1 MNWFSSTLLWHVF
14 QDLCKRL
21 ESGVLKDHQHALQ
34 KMQQIKKRQIH
45 AQARGQEHSAIDE
58 LESRIVQQEN
68 EISNME
74 TRNFF
79 SLHCAQLETQL
90 VHANLNI
97 LHVAMKT
104 LVASQVVEHEGVS
117 LCVCVLSLNGS

>member
-1 MNWFSSTLLWHVF
+1 
-14 QDLCKRL
+14 
-21 ESGVLKDHQHALQ
+21 
-34 KMQQIKKRQIH
+34 MQQIKKRQIH
-45 AQARGQEHSAIDE
+45 AQAKGQEHSAIDE

-97 LHVAMKT
+97 LHVALKT
-104 LVASQVVEHEGVS
+104 LVSSQVVEHEGVS
-117 LCVCVLSLNGS
+117 RGFCFTLPSINEHEGVSRGFCLTLDYFTLYCYAILS

>member
-1 MNWFSSTLLWHVF
+1 M
-14 QDLCKRL
+14 

-97 LHVAMKT
+97 MHVALKT
-104 LVASQVVEHEGVS
+104 LVTSQVVEHKGVS
-117 LCVCVLSLNGS
+117 EYTVKLKLLKRFS

>member
-1 MNWFSSTLLWHVF
+1 
-14 QDLCKRL
+14 L

-45 AQARGQEHSAIDE
+45 AQARSQEHSAIDE

-97 LHVAMKT
+97 LHVALKT
-104 LVASQVVEHEGVS
+104 LVASQVVEHEDVS
-117 LCVCVLSLNGS
+117 FSF

>member
-1 MNWFSSTLLWHVF
+1 
-14 QDLCKRL
+14 
-21 ESGVLKDHQHALQ
+21 
-34 KMQQIKKRQIH
+34 MQQIKKRQIH
-45 AQARGQEHSAIDE
+45 AQAKGQEHSAIDE

-68 EISNME
+68 EISSME

-97 LHVAMKT
+97 IHIALKSF
-104 LVASQVVEHEGVS
+104 VASQVVEHEGVS
-117 LCVCVLSLNGS
+117 LCKNVVLFTVYLCHIFRGTLNMKKW